1 MYFRK
6 SIVFIIYYFAC
17 LSPSNV
23 VIMIDLISTG
33 ADLYC
38 TPSADF
44 GADARVE
51 WKFRDMKG
59 STTYVIFDG
68 KPTSKYTNCSDL
80 IPKKCMTYDFLYLC
94 RDCFCIFLQLGLD
107 ILLTNELPAII
118 ITFFL

>member
-1 MYFRK
+1 
-6 SIVFIIYYFAC
+6 
-17 LSPSNV
+17 
-23 VIMIDLISTG
+23 MINLISTG

-38 TPSADF
+38 THSADF

-80 IPKKCMTYDFLYLC
+80 IPRKCMTHDFLYLC

-107 ILLTNELPAII
+107 ILTTNELPDII
-118 ITFFL
+118 ITFFYNH

>member
-1 MYFRK
+1 
-6 SIVFIIYYFAC
+6 
-17 LSPSNV
+17 
-23 VIMIDLISTG
+23 MINLISTG

-38 TPSADF
+38 THSADF

-80 IPKKCMTYDFLYLC
+80 IPRKCMTHDFLYLC

-107 ILLTNELPAII
+107 ILTTNEFI
-118 ITFFL
+118 ITDYLALSQHFMRAVSLCLMGC